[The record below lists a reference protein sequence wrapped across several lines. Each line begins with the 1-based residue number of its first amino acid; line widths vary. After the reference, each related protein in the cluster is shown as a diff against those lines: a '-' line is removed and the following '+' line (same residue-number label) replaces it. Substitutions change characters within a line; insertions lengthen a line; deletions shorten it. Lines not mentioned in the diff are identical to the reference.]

1 MEEVGGEHLHCH
13 GDGRQLSVTLRGN
26 QGDASMPQHGNCDR
40 WNTLRP
46 SAQDT
51 RQPPGEDSSM
61 YMLNKHGCHNSHT
74 LTSTPPG
81 PFCINRKDSSTPSS
95 PLLLH
100 SPSISVCRASVL
112 FFPPYLSP
120 SLSRLVVIMRQPSE
134 GSINLIAAISSANT
148 LMLNKD
154 KQLLSAPDA
163 MQ

>member
-1 MEEVGGEHLHCH
+1 
-13 GDGRQLSVTLRGN
+13 
-26 QGDASMPQHGNCDR
+26 
-40 WNTLRP
+40 
-46 SAQDT
+46 
-51 RQPPGEDSSM
+51 M
-61 YMLNKHGCHNSHT
+61 YMLNKHGCHISHT
-74 LTSTPPG
+74 LTSTPLG

-112 FFPPYLSP
+112 FFTPYLSP